1 MNNLDKANLLIN
13 ALGHECN
20 LPIDSECEFI
30 HFYLENYLN
39 LTNFEFYKNNREAY
53 KLAFT
58 IIDNLDN
65 KEQDIPE
72 HVGIFDVLEN
82 IFEEYDKYEKSNQ
95 LNDENTNKIN
105 KWYFNRFVE
114 GRGRFNMPRFF
125 EANDNPFCT
134 AEERIASSMAEHIA
148 SLKKEINEFK
158 EDLKKSTSTST
169 SKIIMPPYGYYLR
182 LNELSAFK
190 PRFVYAFMQ
199 HVHHKTEEE
208 LKNIDQMDKGMFFK
222 FSRISEILHKSRAML
237 DICANAEAVTEKWL
251 SEHKAVEA
259 AKLAERDRVIAELSH
274 HIKNIVSSTVIDPL
288 ENLRVANEYKQYI
301 VEDAL
306 KGAGIIRQIV
316 NAMNLS
322 FKGSL
327 EDFEHDAV
335 NNSGR
340 NSMDLQNI
348 VIESFRYSIANIFEG
363 KFFGN
368 FTHEYFPTIEKYNE
382 AKDAWK
388 EIRNSYSIDE
398 ISGFLSKY
406 YFTPDIKILLSE
418 SYRIGNVGGS
428 AMKLLILFQ
437 ELVFNAIKYCV
448 FVERDKRFV
457 KFEIRDIDGIIN
469 VNIENSFNESAKT
482 KSSGFGHVIIENFA
496 KLLKAEF
503 SIIKKD
509 GKHTVNLSFKNLW
522 RIK

>member
-1 MNNLDKANLLIN
+1 
-13 ALGHECN
+13 
-20 LPIDSECEFI
+20 
-30 HFYLENYLN
+30 
-39 LTNFEFYKNNREAY
+39 
-53 KLAFT
+53 
-58 IIDNLDN
+58 
-65 KEQDIPE
+65 
-72 HVGIFDVLEN
+72 
-82 IFEEYDKYEKSNQ
+82 
-95 LNDENTNKIN
+95 
-105 KWYFNRFVE
+105 
-114 GRGRFNMPRFF
+114 
-125 EANDNPFCT
+125 
-134 AEERIASSMAEHIA
+134 
-148 SLKKEINEFK
+148 
-158 EDLKKSTSTST
+158 
-169 SKIIMPPYGYYLR
+169 
-182 LNELSAFK
+182 
-190 PRFVYAFMQ
+190 MQ

-382 AKDAWK
+382 AKDA
-388 EIRNSYSIDE
+388 
-398 ISGFLSKY
+398 
-406 YFTPDIKILLSE
+406 
-418 SYRIGNVGGS
+418 
-428 AMKLLILFQ
+428 
-437 ELVFNAIKYCV
+437 
-448 FVERDKRFV
+448 
-457 KFEIRDIDGIIN
+457 
-469 VNIENSFNESAKT
+469 
-482 KSSGFGHVIIENFA
+482 
-496 KLLKAEF
+496 
-503 SIIKKD
+503 
-509 GKHTVNLSFKNLW
+509 
-522 RIK
+522 